1 MSSHH
6 FVKEK
11 QEPALI
17 IANGEACS
25 RELLGQ
31 LLEWQPTVMVL

>member
-1 MSSHH
+1 VSSHH

-17 IANGEACS
+17 IADLNGFDE
-25 RELLGQ
+25 
-31 LLEWQPTVMVL
+31 